1 MLRTR
6 VSSTALLA
14 VLALGTAGVGAARAA
29 DDVPGAAHHSHPRI
43 GALTEPVRDVG
54 RFPHSYLSPGQHHA
68 SRSLDANTTSTNWS
82 GYGVTG
88 GTFTSVSASWTEP
101 AVSCTTNGIVAFWVG
116 LDGWGSTSV
125 EQDGTGVDCS
135 TGSPQQFA
143 WWETYPA
150 NSIQEYD
157 APVYAGDQLTS
168 TVTSE
173 GGSVYSMVLTDST
186 QGWTEKNV
194 VSAPTAHNASAEI
207 VTEAVSSGA
216 GVTALPDF
224 KAAAFSGSQ
233 IDGTSLRAAG
243 AQPIDMT
250 NGVGAL
256 IATTSAANSAG
267 DFTVTYD
274 GGVSPLGATAPK
286 QRPKQKPK
294 PKHSSQSTP
303 MTDQTT
309 TSSDDLGEWGILA
322 DLGL

>member
-6 VSSTALLA
+6 VSSTTLLTA
-14 VLALGTAGVGAARAA
+14 LALGAAGVGAARAA
-29 DDVPGAAHHSHPRI
+29 DVPGAARHSHPRI
-43 GALTEPVRDVG
+43 NELTEPMRDVG
-54 RFPHSYLSPGQHHA
+54 RFPHPHSSPGQQHA
-68 SRSLDANTTSTNWS
+68 SGGAADATTTSTNWS
-82 GYGVTG
+82 GYAVTG
-88 GTFTSVSASWTEP
+88 GAFTSVSASWTEP

-173 GGSVYSMVLTDST
+173 AGSVSSMVLTDST
-186 QGWTEKNV
+186 QGWTERNA
-194 VSAPTAHNASAEI
+194 VSAPTARNASAEI
-207 VTEAVSSGA
+207 VTEAVSSGS

-224 KAAAFSGSQ
+224 QPIAFTGSK
-233 IDGTSLRAAG
+233 IDGTSLQAVG
-243 AQPIDMT
+243 AKPIDMT

-256 IATTSAANSAG
+256 IAATSTADPGG
-267 DFTVTYD
+267 DFTVRYD
-274 GGVSPLGATAPK
+274 AGLSPLSAPAPK
-286 QRPKQKPK
+286 QRHKPKQK
-294 PKHSSQSTP
+294 HASQSTP
-303 MTDQTT
+303 MAVQVVS
-309 TSSDDLGEWGILA
+309 TSDAPDEWVVLA

>member
-14 VLALGTAGVGAARAA
+14 TLALGTAAVGAARAA
-29 DDVPGAAHHSHPRI
+29 EVPGAAHRSHPRI
-43 GALTEPVRDVG
+43 NALTEPMRDVG
-54 RFPHSYLSPGQHHA
+54 RYPVPHSSPGQQHTSHGA
-68 SRSLDANTTSTNWS
+68 SDANTTSTNWS

-101 AVSCTTNGIVAFWVG
+101 TVSCTTNGIVAFWVG

-125 EQDGTGVDCS
+125 EQDGTGVDCT

-168 TVTSE
+168 TVTAE
-173 GGSVYSMVLTDST
+173 PGSVYSMVLTDST
-186 QGWTEKNV
+186 QGWTEKNA
-194 VSAPTAHNASAEI
+194 VSAPTARNASAEI
-207 VTEAVSSGA
+207 VTEAVSSGT

-224 KAAAFSGSQ
+224 QPIAFSGSK
-233 IDGTSLRAAG
+233 IDGTSLQAVG
-243 AQPIDMT
+243 AKPIDMT

-256 IATTSAANSAG
+256 IATTSTADPAG
-267 DFTVTYD
+267 DFTVIYD
-274 GGVSPLGATAPK
+274 GGFSPLSAPAPK
-286 QRPKQKPK
+286 QRHKPK

-303 MTDQTT
+303 MTDQAASTG
-309 TSSDDLGEWGILA
+309 DAFGEWGILA